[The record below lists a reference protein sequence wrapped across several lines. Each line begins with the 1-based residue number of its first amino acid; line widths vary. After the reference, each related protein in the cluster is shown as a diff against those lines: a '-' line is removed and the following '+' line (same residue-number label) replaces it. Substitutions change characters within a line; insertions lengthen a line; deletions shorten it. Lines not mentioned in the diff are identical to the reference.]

1 MNFSINRDQ
10 IPVGTPVIFRVE
22 NENGEIIHT
31 QNILISGYVQ
41 ATFTLP
47 NAGNYRFILSTTAEG
62 LPFFID
68 DFYIYYLGGANSN
81 NFVSLFE
88 PEVLNFSDF
97 YPFGMLVPKPNTTPQ
112 RPYRYGFQGQEKDDE
127 IKGEGN
133 SLNYTFRMHDP
144 RVGRFFAVDPLEK
157 SYPYYSPYAFSG
169 NRVIDVV
176 ELEGAEPGLDAV
188 AQYIYWSLWGYY
200 HKLKGIGQQGVKDMV
215 EGSTHTNEYIN
226 ENPVYD
232 QQMKDNMHSM
242 QKLSGILTITNV
254 TLDPSVQFMNAISPV
269 DDMLTVGTGNIYDV
283 SQIRK
288 ASNIEKVFA
297 GVEVVAFMFDIS
309 VFSKPTQKI
318 LAGSA
323 EEVLKEESKQ
333 IVKET
338 LEYSIENVDNFI
350 LSQND
355 RLFDKL
361 GKKVGKGDLPSF
373 EKSKQGVID
382 AINSV
387 SETLKNPTSASQRI
401 PKEILK
407 GNYDVIDIYSS
418 TTNKTVRIRIL
429 GDNQFSFDTLIEG
442 ATSHI
447 K

>member
-1 MNFSINRDQ
+1 
-10 IPVGTPVIFRVE
+10 
-22 NENGEIIHT
+22 
-31 QNILISGYVQ
+31 
-41 ATFTLP
+41 
-47 NAGNYRFILSTTAEG
+47 
-62 LPFFID
+62 
-68 DFYIYYLGGANSN
+68 
-81 NFVSLFE
+81 
-88 PEVLNFSDF
+88 
-97 YPFGMLVPKPNTTPQ
+97 MLVPN
-112 RPYRYGFQGQEKDDE
+112 RHGSSNSYRYGFQGQEKDDE

-144 RVGRFFAVDPLEK
+144 RVGRFFAPDPLEK
-157 SYPYYSPYAFSG
+157 SYPYYSPYQFSG

-215 EGSTHTNEYIN
+215 EGSTHSNEYIN
-226 ENPVYD
+226 ENPVYS
-232 QQMKDNMHSM
+232 QQMKDNMHSN
-242 QKLSGILTITNV
+242 QKISGILTVTNV
-254 TLDPSVQFMNAISPV
+254 ALDPSVQFMNAISPV

-283 SQIRK
+283 AQLRK
-288 ASNIEKVFA
+288 ATNIEKVFA
-297 GVEVVAFMFDIS
+297 GAEVVAFVFDIT

-318 LAGSA
+318 IAEST
-323 EEVLKEESKQ
+323 EEVLKQESNQ

-338 LEYSIENVDNFI
+338 LEYTIENVDNFI
-350 LSQND
+350 LTEKD

-361 GKKVGKGDLPSF
+361 GKKVGKGELPSF
-373 EKSKQGVID
+373 EKSKEGVIE

-401 PKEILK
+401 PKEILR
-407 GNYDVIDIYSS
+407 GSYDVIDIYSTS
-418 TTNKTVRIRIL
+418 TNKTVRIRIL

-442 ATSHI
+442 ATDHV